1 MIYYVEILTQD
12 FSWSMKYQPLNKPSK
27 SCKSFC
33 WFNFSRN
40 SAFWIEWSQW
50 RKGCIDNRIN
60 NQTYYNYRKVRNF
73 VVMNPFKQITISL
86 EISNWFFR
94 IYVYLCIYY
103 IYTYIYIYI
112 YIYVYIYICIYAYIY
127 TYIYIY
133 IYIENFLCLAQPLS
147 SRFRLYV
154 ICFLWL

>member
-1 MIYYVEILTQD
+1 MIYYVEILTQN
-12 FSWSMKYQPLNKPSK
+12 FSWSMKYQPLNKPLK

-50 RKGCIDNRIN
+50 RKGCIDNRTN
-60 NQTYYNYRKVRNF
+60 NQTCYNYRKGRNF

-94 IYVYLCIYY
+94 IYVYLCMYY

-112 YIYVYIYICIYAYIY
+112 YIYMHIYMYICIIYIHI
-127 TYIYIY
+127 YIYIY
-133 IYIENFLCLAQPLS
+133 IYRERERKFFMPCSAFIIE
-147 SRFRLYV
+147 V
-154 ICFLWL
+154 